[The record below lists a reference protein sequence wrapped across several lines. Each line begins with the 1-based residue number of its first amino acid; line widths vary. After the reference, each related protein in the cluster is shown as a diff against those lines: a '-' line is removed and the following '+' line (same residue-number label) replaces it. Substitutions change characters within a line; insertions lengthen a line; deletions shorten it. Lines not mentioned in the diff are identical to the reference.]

1 VSPAVKRVLTCL
13 LGLVLPAQP
22 LGAQG
27 SEPLRKTDLIR
38 LLSSRL
44 IRRSEIAD
52 LIRRNCLAFRPT
64 ERDWADVRDLG
75 ADAEVMASI
84 GGCVAQAA
92 RSRPTVSP
100 ASTASAP
107 PPVRPT
113 YPAPLLVAPL
123 ASRLGAVAG
132 TDAFVA
138 VEAKRGDEPQG
149 GLWLA
154 LRGTSSIPGGAVRDV
169 QAVTDESGLAV
180 FSVPAGQQPGVY
192 RLEVVSSA
200 GAPLP
205 GRPTVDLAVQPGR
218 PAAVEVQPGPV
229 EVRGPSEGPLGV
241 QVVAAASAGT
251 GFVSGGGRGGVARTL
266 LPAPLVFQARSV
278 YGLPLAGRV
287 VKFRS
292 RNAQVAADS
301 AVTDSAGRAQV
312 DVTLGSQAGSAVVTA
327 SLDSVEVAETLRV
340 DPGHAVELILER
352 EGTRVDGGRM
362 IVVLG
367 VPFTLTVKARD
378 GYGNLV
384 STAFLAR
391 ALRDLAPRFN
401 ARRQLL
407 KALGVRSDS
416 LTASLTFKPTGL
428 GTTDLTIAGGLTA
441 SVSVEV
447 VSPLPGR

>member
-1 VSPAVKRVLTCL
+1 VKRVLTCL
-13 LGLVLPAQP
+13 LGLFLPAQP

-44 IRRSEIAD
+44 IRRSEVAD

-64 ERDWADVRDLG
+64 ERDWADLRDLG
-75 ADAEVMASI
+75 ADADVMASI
-84 GGCVAQAA
+84 GGCVARAA
-92 RSRPTVSP
+92 RPRPIVSP

-107 PPVRPT
+107 DPVLPT
-113 YPAPLLVAPL
+113 RPAPLLVAPL
-123 ASRLGAVAG
+123 APRLGAVAG
-132 TDAFVA
+132 TDAYVA
-138 VEAKRGDEPQG
+138 VEAKRGDEPEG

-154 LRGTSSIPGGAVRDV
+154 LRGSSSIPGGAVRDV

-180 FSVPAGQQPGVY
+180 FSVPAGQGPGVY

-200 GAPLP
+200 GATLL
-205 GRPTVDLAVQPGR
+205 GRPTVDLVVRAGRSAAVDVQPSQVDLGG
-218 PAAVEVQPGPV
+218 AKD
-229 EVRGPSEGPLGV
+229 GPLGV
-241 QVVAAASAGT
+241 RVVAVGSVGT
-251 GFVSGGGRGGVARTL
+251 GFVSSGGKGGVARTL

-278 YGLPLAGRV
+278 SGGPLPGRV

-292 RNAQVAADS
+292 RNAQVAPDS
-301 AVTDSAGRAQV
+301 AVTDSAGRARV

-352 EGTRVDGGRM
+352 EGMRVDGGRI
-362 IVVLG
+362 IVELG

-378 GYGNLV
+378 GYGNRV

-391 ALRDLAPRFN
+391 ALTDIAPRFN

-447 VSPLPGR
+447 VPPAPRK